1 MESKED
7 EESTQERTPPQDAKN
22 LVTALTQ
29 LLLDESPGTSDTITA
44 RALSVPSFLA
54 GGANTSTRFLESQRP
69 SSSSNDDEGFL
80 PLPGF
85 LADSQVR
92 MALRQ
97 AAVLHNQGP
106 LPDASPS
113 HVSPPFAQHPRFQRE
128 REMGAHI
135 ALDFHPSLG
144 PSGYPTSTY
153 VPLSPAHL
161 HPRDPVSGSSGI
173 PDKFAPGKETESVL
187 KLTKRPK
194 LRAKDISHRHS
205 LGGM

>member
-7 EESTQERTPPQDAKN
+7 EELTQERTSPPDAKT
-22 LVTALTQ
+22 LVTALSQ
-29 LLLDESPGTSDTITA
+29 LLLDGSPGTLDTTNA
-44 RALSVPSFLA
+44 RASFVPRIFD
-54 GGANTSTRFLESQRP
+54 GGAITGTRFLENQRP
-69 SSSSNDDEGFL
+69 SSSSVGDEGFL

-92 MALRQ
+92 MAIRQ
-97 AAVLHNQGP
+97 AAVLHNQGQ

-128 REMGAHI
+128 REMGAHV

-144 PSGYPTSTY
+144 PSGHPTSTY

-161 HPRDPVSGSSGI
+161 YPRDPVSESLGI
-173 PDKFAPGKETESVL
+173 PDKFVL

-194 LRAKDISHRHS
+194 LSAEADEAS
-205 LGGM
+205 